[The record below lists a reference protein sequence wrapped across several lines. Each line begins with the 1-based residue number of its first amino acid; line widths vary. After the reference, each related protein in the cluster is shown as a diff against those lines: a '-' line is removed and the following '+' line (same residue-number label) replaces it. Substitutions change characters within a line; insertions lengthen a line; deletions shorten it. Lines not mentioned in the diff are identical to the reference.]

1 MSQNLTSMT
10 GFARAS
16 GRLESLSWVWEARSV
31 NGKGL
36 DIRLRLPTG
45 YEQIDQ
51 PVRQSVKKAFARG
64 SVTLQLTV
72 EAEDG
77 EAAWRINEDLVAQLR
92 EFARKVDGAAASSLR
107 FSDMLAVRGIV
118 EQAAAQESDHD
129 AVVAAVLKSADQ
141 VLSDLAS
148 ARGEEG
154 ARLSPVLNEQL
165 SRIDAIVTE
174 VRDIAGNQPERIRE
188 RLNNQLAAIMEE
200 APSLPEERLTQE
212 VAILA
217 TRADIT
223 EEMDRLDAH
232 ISQARDLLSGSDP
245 AGRRLDFLCQELN
258 REANTICSKSTE
270 LAQTRAGMELKALI
284 EQFREQI
291 QNIE

>member
-16 GRLESLSWVWEARSV
+16 GRLESLSWAWEARSV

-36 DIRLRLPTG
+36 DIRLRLPSG

-51 PVRQSVKKAFARG
+51 PVRQLVKKAFARG
-64 SVTLQLTV
+64 SITLQLTV
-72 EAEDG
+72 ETEDG
-77 EAAWRINEDLVAQLR
+77 EASWRINEDLVAQLR
-92 EFARKVDGAAASSLR
+92 DFARTVDGQAGDALR
-107 FSDMLAVRGIV
+107 FSDMLSVRGIV
-118 EQAAAQESDHD
+118 EQSAAQESDHD
-129 AVVAAVLKSADQ
+129 AVLAAILKNADQ

-154 ARLSPVLNEQL
+154 ARLSPVLDEQL
-165 SRIDAIVTE
+165 SRIDAIVAE
-174 VRDIAGNQPERIRE
+174 VRQVAGNQPERIRE
-188 RLNNQLAAIMEE
+188 RLKTQLAAIMEE

-212 VAILA
+212 VAVLA

-232 ISQARDLLSGSDP
+232 IAQARDLLSGSDP